1 MDLLNKIQH
10 QIKIG
15 NLNGAS
21 NMLDFLLKSNILNPL
36 IFNLSGILDLRFLR
50 FNEAINKFR
59 KAIDLDKEY
68 AEAYF
73 NLGNLLHNLGNFN
86 EAETYLKSAINSN
99 PNYIKAIF
107 ILGENYYLQGKFEF
121 AIKNFLK
128 ILDIQNNHQDSFIRV
143 LDLLTL
149 YKKEILI
156 DNNILNYNYAI
167 EKIDVRVNL
176 DKNIS
181 NNDIEVINKKI
192 LSILPLSYLKNQSMI
207 SQILKKNSIDLNCG
221 RHHAIFNKYQIIP
234 KNCFSC
240 FKIQIETKNV
250 IDLIKLYLV
259 FNNLELENNN
269 LRKCFVEMRNEVPG
283 TYKGLIYCSNLDE
296 VDKINQFLIPV
307 LKRTIDNNIIV
318 SIKRGCSEFGN
329 KFDKYKVL
337 KKNELMSYEKDWKKY
352 EQDFDNNSSGRDKP
366 ENRIFYPTKKVLT
379 LQDALCIFNW
389 LRYAK
394 KIEDLS
400 YLDLIGIKLPPSHH
414 FDLHLSL
421 QIDYRINQFKKNN

>member
-1 MDLLNKIQH
+1 MDFLN
-10 QIKIG
+10 QIKLQIERG
-15 NLNGAS
+15 DLIDS
-21 NMLDFLLKSNILNPL
+21 SKKLDTLLKSNISNPL
-36 IFNLSGILDLRFLR
+36 VFNLSGILDIRFKR

-59 KAIDLDKEY
+59 QAIDLDKEY

-99 PNYIKAIF
+99 PKYIKAIF

-329 KFDKYKVL
+329 KFKEYKTLNVE
-337 KKNELMSYEKDWKKY
+337 KLMSYDNDWKKY
-352 EQDFDNNSSGRDKP
+352 ENNFDSNQTVKYNLEKG
-366 ENRIFYPTKKVLT
+366 IFYSSKKVLN
-379 LQDALCIFNW
+379 LQDSLTILNW

-394 KIEDLS
+394 KIGDLS
-400 YLDLIGIKLPPSHH
+400 YLHLIDIELPPSHPL
-414 FDLHLSL
+414 DLQLSL
-421 QIDYRINQFKKNN
+421 QIDYRIKQFIKNS